1 MKRKFN
7 QQKRTSKKQKK
18 KEIWR
23 TVPSFA
29 KYEVSTLGTIRNKKT
44 KHVLSCQTC
53 DKGYART
60 GLMQNGKQKTSY
72 VHRLVALTFIPNP
85 KQKRTVNHKDHN
97 KLNNS
102 VENLEW
108 ATTTEQNRH
117 KKKVPREI
125 QRLMSSRKVWRVDK
139 DTNQKLECYETMRDA
154 AKWVF
159 DNKLTSVKEFNN
171 GNNIKTKI
179 CAVCR
184 KRLGT
189 DGYPRKTAFGYKW
202 EYVDEKKYENEIWKD
217 IPKDVIHG
225 VEGYSISSYGR
236 IKNHKGRV
244 SEGYHKP
251 ESYTWVSVYPKQYQ
265 LHRLIAKVFLPN
277 FYGKPVVNHKDGNK
291 QNNKLFNL
299 EWSTYSENS
308 QHAID
313 TGLNSSGKKI
323 IVKNTIT
330 NEVKTFN
337 SITSFCKYIHIGRRK
352 YKYARKKN
360 KLINGVFKVMGVN
373 VS

>member
-1 MKRKFN
+1 M
-7 QQKRTSKKQKK
+7 
-18 KEIWR
+18 
-23 TVPSFA
+23 
-29 KYEVSTLGTIRNKKT
+29 
-44 KHVLSCQTC
+44 
-53 DKGYART
+53 
-60 GLMQNGKQKTSY
+60 
-72 VHRLVALTFIPNP
+72 
-85 KQKRTVNHKDHN
+85 
-97 KLNNS
+97 
-102 VENLEW
+102 

-125 QRLMSSRKVWRVDK
+125 QRLMSSRKVWRLDK
-139 DTNQKLECYETMRDA
+139 DTNQKLECYETMRDT

-159 DNKLTSVKEFNN
+159 DNKLTSVKEFNG

-184 KRLGT
+184 KRLG
-189 DGYPRKTAFGYKW
+189 RKTAFGYNW

-244 SEGYHKP
+244 SEGFHKP

-265 LHRLIAKVFLPN
+265 LHRLVAKVFLPN

-308 QHAID
+308 RHAFD
-313 TGLNSSGKKI
+313 TGLNTGKKI

-330 NEVKTFN
+330 NKVKTFN
-337 SITSFCKYIHIGRRK
+337 SIKSFCKYIHISRCK
-352 YKYARKKN
+352 WEYARKKN

-373 VS
+373 V